1 MKYLKQKNMLRT
13 IAVLKTIAVSAS
25 LIGLPMTVSTAAPA
39 QQNQPTVQTE
49 NTSVVET
56 TSLDVKLK
64 GYVFGL
70 RVMKANISGTLTD
83 DNYALRADLYTSG
96 LGAFLKKFQIWSTTT
111 GRINESG
118 LRPIQHVQQNM
129 DKKNRRVEMDY
140 GQTSVG
146 ISIVP
151 PLGSQ
156 GTPPATKKQRFESD
170 DTLTALL
177 DIMMRGYRFTD
188 EPCSG
193 TVPVFDSKQHYLL
206 RMEKAGTRKIKQKG
220 YKGDTVKCKVFYVPV
235 SGFDEEDLPS
245 AEEAAA
251 PIIMYLAPF
260 DDAGLYVPVRMT
272 YKISFFKAVIKAR
285 EITIRKN

>member
-1 MKYLKQKNMLRT
+1 MR
-13 IAVLKTIAVSAS
+13 IKTKTLLATSLSAALIS
-25 LIGLPMTVSTAAPA
+25 LPLTPLAASSQAPA
-39 QQNQPTVQTE
+39 PVAQITKQAPVT
-49 NTSVVET
+49 T

-83 DNYALRADLYTSG
+83 DSYALRADLFTSG

-111 GRINESG
+111 GRITDKS
-118 LRPIQHVQQNM
+118 LRPVQHVQQNM
-129 DKKNRRVEMDY
+129 DKKNRRVEMNY
-140 GQTSVG
+140 GQGAVA

-156 GTPPATKKQRFESD
+156 GKPPATKKQRFESD

-177 DIMMRGYRFTD
+177 NMMMRGYKFTD

-206 RMEKAGTRKIKQKG
+206 RMERAGSRKIKQRG
-220 YKGDTVKCKVFYVPV
+220 YKGNTVKCKVYYVPV
-235 SGFDEEDLPS
+235 SGFDPEDLPS

-251 PIIMYLAPF
+251 PIVMYLAPF
-260 DDAGLYVPVRMT
+260 EDAGLYVPVRMT

-285 EITIRKN
+285 EINIRKN

>member
-1 MKYLKQKNMLRT
+1 MNYLKQKNM
-13 IAVLKTIAVSAS
+13 LKTIAVSAS
-25 LIGLPMTVSTAAPA
+25 LISLPMVVSTAAPA
-39 QQNQPTVQTE
+39 QQNQTVSQSD
-49 NTSVVET
+49 TSSPSTIET

-70 RVMKANISGTLTD
+70 RVMKASISGTLTD
-83 DNYALRADLYTSG
+83 DSYALRADLYTSG

-111 GRINESG
+111 GRINENG
-118 LRPIQHVQQNM
+118 LRPVQHVQQNM

-177 DIMMRGYRFTD
+177 DIMMRGYKFTD
-188 EPCSG
+188 EPCTG

-220 YKGDTVKCKVFYVPV
+220 YKGDTVKCKVYYVPV
-235 SGFDEEDLPS
+235 SGFDPEDLPS

-251 PIIMYLAPF
+251 PVIMYLAPH
-260 DDAGLYVPVRMT
+260 DDAGLYIPVRMT